1 MNLNSCNRKLLL
13 AAKPLSVAV
22 LLGTFVSCVSSIIPD
37 ASVYGTVTIP
47 DDIAGVCHAGTPG
60 SEQENAILD
69 ELGIIWVRND
79 FSWNNIEPY
88 DGVWNFSRFDH
99 IVESNNRRGRKMIGI
114 LDYDTSWLHQNDGM
128 EYFISAEELPRYI
141 DYVEKVVTRY
151 KGKVE
156 AWEIWNEPNVGI
168 RFWKGPAK
176 DFYALSKA
184 AAAKIRECD
193 PEAKIIAGSFW
204 RVPTRFIKNMFASG
218 ALDDVDAIS
227 FHPYAAT
234 PARTAKQYDKF
245 ATLMQKM
252 HYSGEIWVTEVGY
265 PTGGIYPSRVSEA
278 KLGGYI
284 RDTFTALALRGARV
298 IVWYHL
304 SDTFTRDNTPKS
316 LNSELFFGLIYSDYK
331 KKQGVIPFTDIL

>member
-1 MNLNSCNRKLLL
+1 MNLNSYKRKSLLIAKLLS
-13 AAKPLSVAV
+13 ATMFLSA
-22 LLGTFVSCVSSIIPD
+22 LVSCASSIIPD

-47 DDIAGVCHAGTPG
+47 NDIAGICHAGTPG
-60 SEQENAILD
+60 SEQENAMLD
-69 ELGIIWVRND
+69 ELGITWVRND
-79 FSWNNIEPY
+79 FRWSNIEPS
-88 DGVWNFSRFDH
+88 DGVWDFSHFDRV
-99 IVESNNRRGRKMIGI
+99 VESNNQRGRKMIGI
-114 LDYDTSWLHQNDGM
+114 LGYDTSWLHQNGGKED
-128 EYFISAEELPRYI
+128 FISAEELPRYI
-141 DYVEKVVTRY
+141 NYVEKVVTRY

-156 AWEIWNEPNVGI
+156 AWEIWNEPNINV

-176 DFYALSKA
+176 DFYALSKVA
-184 AAAKIRECD
+184 ATKIRECD
-193 PEAKIIAGSFW
+193 PKAKIVAGSFW

-234 PARTAKQYDKF
+234 PAGTAQQYDKF
-245 ATLMQKM
+245 TALMQKM

-278 KLGGYI
+278 KLGSYI

-304 SDTFTRDNTPKS
+304 YDNFTKGNVPKS
-316 LNSELFFGLIYSDYK
+316 LDSERFFGLIYSDNE
-331 KKQGVIPFTDIL
+331 KKQGVVPFTDIL